1 MQLHSA
7 VASYNATPEAHHNV
21 SRPHFTHALTSA
33 MYALAAMLRA
43 ATLHTAAVA
52 AAELAAAGAGEM
64 LRVNHLP
71 RDVLVPVPAV
81 S

>member
-1 MQLHSA
+1 
-7 VASYNATPEAHHNV
+7 
-21 SRPHFTHALTSA
+21 

-43 ATLHTAAVA
+43 ATPHTAAVA

-64 LRVNHLP
+64 LRVNYLP